1 MSVAT
6 HGVSS
11 QCWSDRNHHLRRFRA
26 ACTVV
31 NVMLSYEFRHPV
43 GLLRSTDARP
53 TPPRLRHRG
62 QRLRPRRVE
71 RRWREFRGAS
81 GCTAPSPSGRRRGL
95 VRARRRTRV
104 RAWRRAARGS
114 GRRGRPRPGRCRPHV
129 LERVGCAGPLPDRD
143 DAPDRRADRCA
154 PRAKARET
162 TCRDSSAAS
171 TPSCSRELTN
181 LVRTTFERG
190 SRVRAAREPAQ
201 RAVDDLRNLVRTT
214 FERGS
219 RVRRRLLVPL
229 ARHAAAR
236 ARLFHRIS
244 PGPIRK
250 ERAFQPS
257 PLLIRTCPLGTFFW
271 HRARGA
277 SRSKPLPRAV
287 GGSRRF
293 TGKVD
298 ESATGS
304 VNFWSDPFVV
314 HGRRDYFG
322 LSLQKSSQIA
332 TRPVSTPLRG
342 AERALYL
349 PSCSEHGA

>member
-1 MSVAT
+1 
-6 HGVSS
+6 
-11 QCWSDRNHHLRRFRA
+11 
-26 ACTVV
+26 
-31 NVMLSYEFRHPV
+31 MLSYEFSTSG
-43 GLLRSTDARP
+43 GLLRSTGARP
-53 TPPRLRHRG
+53 TPPRLQHRG
-62 QRLRPRRVE
+62 QRLRPRRVD

-81 GCTAPSPSGRRRGL
+81 RCTAPSPSGRRRGL
-95 VRARRRTRV
+95 VRARRRARV
-104 RAWRRAARGS
+104 RARRRAARGS
-114 GRRGRPRPGRCRPHV
+114 RRRGDPRPRRCRAHV
-129 LERVGCAGPLPDRD
+129 LECVRCAGPLSDRD

-154 PRAKARET
+154 PRARRAR
-162 TCRDSSAAS
+162 RSAGDSSAAS
-171 TPSCSRELTN
+171 IPSCSPELTN

-190 SRVRAAREPAQ
+190 SRVR
-201 RAVDDLRNLVRTT
+201 
-214 FERGS
+214 
-219 RVRRRLLVPL
+219 RRLG
-229 ARHAAAR
+229 RSKRAALERESSTGFPQGRSAKS
-236 ARLFHRIS
+236 ALFR
-244 PGPIRK
+244 
-250 ERAFQPS
+250 PS
-257 PLLIRTCPLGTFFW
+257 PLLIGPVPLGTFFW

-342 AERALYL
+342 AGAPSTFPLAASTER
-349 PSCSEHGA
+349 E